1 MLSLFRRP
9 RYTEISAPDLADLL
23 AKGHA
28 VLVDVREADEF
39 AAGHVAG
46 AISMPL
52 SHFRPSALPFNGKQ
66 VVLTCAAGRRSA
78 VALEKAAAG
87 RPDIDT
93 HLAGGMSAWCAVGLP
108 VVTGT

>member
-52 SHFRPSALPFNGKQ
+52 SHFRPSALPANGNHII
-66 VVLTCAAGRRSA
+66 LTCAAGRRSA
-78 VALEKAAAG
+78 MALEKAAAV
-87 RPDIDT
+87 RPDVDT
-93 HLAGGMSAWCAVGLP
+93 HLAGGMNAWRDAGLP
-108 VVTGT
+108 VVTG